1 MSIISNQSDWPSS
14 KNLQTIN
21 AGEDVGKRPYDPAI
35 PLPGIFPEKTTI
47 LEDTCT
53 PVFTAALLT
62 ITRTWM
68 QPRCLLPDEW
78 TKKL

>member
-1 MSIISNQSDWPSS
+1 
-14 KNLQTIN
+14 
-21 AGEDVGKRPYDPAI
+21 VGKRPYDPAI

-68 QPRCLLPDEW
+68 QPRCLLTDEW
-78 TKKL
+78 IKKL